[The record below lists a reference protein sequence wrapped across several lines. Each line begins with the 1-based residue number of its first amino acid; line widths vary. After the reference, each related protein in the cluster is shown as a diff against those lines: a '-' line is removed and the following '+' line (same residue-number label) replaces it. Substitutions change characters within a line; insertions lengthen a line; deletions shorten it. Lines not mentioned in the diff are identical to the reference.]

1 MKYILII
8 GDGMGDEPI
17 EELGGATPL
26 AAAATPVMDRLA
38 RAGEQMLVRT
48 VPEGYP
54 PGSDVANLSLL
65 GYEPEKYYTGRAPL
79 EAASMGV
86 DLEDDE
92 LAFRCNL
99 VTLER
104 ENERVIMRDYSAGH
118 ITTPESTSLINAV
131 AEQCGTKRLRLYP
144 GISYRH
150 LLVVK
155 GKPPALTTVPPHD
168 YLDKDVTEF
177 YTQYLQ
183 VDYFKILMEK
193 SAALLSDHPVNQ
205 ERIGQGKNP
214 ANSLWLWGEGK
225 SPDMR
230 PLSERFGLSGALI
243 SAVDLLKGI
252 GVYAGLDVPEI
263 EGATGYI
270 DTNYDGKVDAALAA
284 LADGNLAIIHL
295 EGPDEA
301 GHQGSLADKVRA
313 IEDLDAKIVAPILQ
327 ALEKSGEDFRMVV
340 CMDHYTPL
348 SIRTHVDWPVPVL
361 LYDSRGVARPS
372 GQGYSEANAEKSV
385 AENGGSP
392 ISGARFFHYFIRGA
406 KA

>member
-17 EELGGATPL
+17 AGLGGRTPL
-26 AAAATPVMDRLA
+26 EAAATPVMDRLA
-38 RAGEQMLVRT
+38 RAGEQLLVRT

-86 DLEDDE
+86 DLGADE

-104 ENERVIMRDYSAGH
+104 KNDRVIMRDYSAGH
-118 ITTPESTSLINAV
+118 ITTPESTSLITAV

-150 LLVVK
+150 LLVAK
-155 GKPPALTTVPPHD
+155 GEPPALTTVPPHD
-168 YLDKDVTEF
+168 HLDQDVTEF
-177 YTQYLQ
+177 YARYLQ
-183 VDYFKILMEK
+183 VDYLRTLMEK
-193 SAALLSDHPVNQ
+193 SAALLADHPVNQ
-205 ERIGQGKNP
+205 ERIRQGKNP

-230 PLSERFGLSGALI
+230 PLSERFGLEGALV

-252 GVYAGLDVPEI
+252 GVYAGLEVPAV

-270 DTNYDGKVDAALAA
+270 DTNYAGKVEAALAA
-284 LADGNLAIIHL
+284 LADGDLAIVHL

-301 GHQGSLADKVRA
+301 GHQGSLADKVQA
-313 IEDLDAKIVAPILQ
+313 IEDLDAKIAGPILH
-327 ALEKSGEDFRMVV
+327 ALEKAGEDFRMVI

-361 LYDSRGVARPS
+361 LYDSRGVTRAS
-372 GQGYSEANAEKSV
+372 GQRYSETNAINS
-385 AENGGSP
+385 AADNGLSP
-392 ISGARFFHYFIRGA
+392 VSGPRFFQYFIRGTRG
-406 KA
+406 